1 MVQSDAEGKAADGF
15 LAAGFNA
22 FELLLL
28 NRGLRFWGFGV
39 PPATSTS
46 LMLLARVLY
55 VGAVIV
61 VVPSR

>member
-28 NRGLRFWGFGV
+28 NRGLRFGV